1 MSWVFLDTCLFFPF
15 FVLPLSEPFFSCLP
29 LLLLELLSLLLLLL
43 VSLSE
48 PLLLPFVVS
57 LSSSSNST
65 WNDVLLPLPL
75 PPSPAPR
82 DTAPFRDAACANCR
96 MFSSASASSS
106 VNVLVLVR
114 PRDMVLGR
122 RWSTVV
128 SPLMWKSGCCE
139 RAQKFRRS
147 SRKQQEALFSPPGA
161 TVSVGVFP
169 IPTDA
174 SLSKPANRAF
184 CATPLLPRSPKSSV
198 NSLKVFYGWCPERN
212 KKKETLKRK
221 AKLLF

>member
-1 MSWVFLDTCLFFPF
+1 
-15 FVLPLSEPFFSCLP
+15 
-29 LLLLELLSLLLLLL
+29 LLLLLL

-114 PRDMVLGR
+114 PRDIVLGR

-139 RAQKFRRS
+139 RAEVSLVAS
-147 SRKQQEALFSPPGA
+147 SSSEASPPKRYCQWEYFA
-161 TVSVGVFP
+161 TDTSRQRDKTRRP
-169 IPTDA
+169 NT
-174 SLSKPANRAF
+174 RAF
-184 CATPLLPRSPKSSV
+184 CTTPLLPRLPKSSV
-198 NSLKVFYGWCPERN
+198 NSWKFFTGGAQKETKRKT
-212 KKKETLKRK
+212 KKKSETP
-221 AKLLF
+221 FFG